1 MVVTT
6 RGIMKAA
13 DLTSG
18 EFAPTGSVTGADALL
33 IIREIK
39 DKLKFS

>member
-1 MVVTT
+1 MTS

-18 EFAPTGSVTGADALL
+18 EFVPTGSVTGADALL
-33 IIREIK
+33 VIREIK
-39 DKLKFS
+39 DELKFS